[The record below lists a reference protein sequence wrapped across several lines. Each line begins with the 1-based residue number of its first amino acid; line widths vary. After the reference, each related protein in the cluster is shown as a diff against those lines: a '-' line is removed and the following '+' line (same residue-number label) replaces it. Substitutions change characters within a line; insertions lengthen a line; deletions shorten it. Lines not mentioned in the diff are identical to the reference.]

1 MVFLNTL
8 QISIAIFIPLALFFL
23 MVYLFMEKLYLKKL
37 TIENRIDL
45 VELFGA
51 IDLIIATEAALYEQY
66 LRINSDI
73 DITKITNEEFINIYN
88 DLSMRCLRAVSPQF
102 WESAELYMDR
112 EAIQTYITEKVL
124 QYLTDKIGT

>member
-8 QISIAIFIPLALFFL
+8 QISIAIFIPLALFFF

-37 TIENRIDL
+37 TMENRIDL

-88 DLSMRCLRAVSPQF
+88 DLSMRCLRAVSSQF